1 MKIDYHIHN
10 SLIDLDI
17 SDENER
23 DEIDIHVSITPA
35 LFLSIAGVV
44 LVVVMAAVWIAQ
56 H

>member
-1 MKIDYHIHN
+1 MKIDYHLHN
-10 SLIDLDI
+10 ALIDLDI
-17 SDENER
+17 EDNDER
-23 DEIDIHVSITPA
+23 DEIRIDCSISPA